1 MLILA
6 SLLILSA
13 MIMTITFAFS
23 SATLDLELF
32 ESYFSGGLLL
42 FMNFLPIFLI
52 MTFIY
57 LISNRLWLG
66 YSLTALIFTIM
77 GIANRLK
84 LTYRDDPITFSDLGL
99 LGESMEMSKT
109 YDLSL
114 TRNIMLMLGGLILV
128 GILLKIFLKPKINS
142 KKIRIGLMGALL
154 VLSVFI
160 FKDYYFSPKVYAQ
173 VGDTSII
180 NEWIESEKYRSKGL
194 VYPFIYS
201 AKDMKIY
208 PPEGYVL
215 EEAKEILEKNTYKDI
230 PQDEKVNIIGI
241 MLEAYNDFSEFEG
254 VDLGIDIYE
263 KYHKLEEES
272 LSGKIITNVFAG
284 GTINTERGFIT
295 GYNAHPKIRKK
306 TNSYIRYFNEQGYR
320 TEAMHPLTGSFYNR
334 ISENDYLG
342 FDKFDHYDNKYREVQ
357 YEPLGDDMFF
367 DHIIEAYENSKKD
380 KKPYMNFSVTY
391 QNHGPYSHEKLT
403 EKEYLV
409 KKDHYNEEDYNIVN
423 NYMDGINGT
432 GEALEDLMDYFREED
447 EPTIIVLFGDH
458 NPWLGIDNSAYDMLG
473 IDLDLSNLQGFK
485 NYYQTPYLIWGNPK
499 AKESLN
505 KDFIGE
511 APTISPNLL
520 MTELFDYL
528 GWEGNEFMQYTSEMK
543 KTIDVNHDLY
553 FKENGEYKESLSEE
567 GQKLWDEY
575 IKVEHYYSQNYRGD

>member
-367 DHIIEAYENSKKD
+367 DHIIKGYENSKKD

-553 FKENGEYKESLSEE
+553 FKENGEYKEKLSEE